1 MGLFLTS
8 YPGACLRHFCPLF
21 SMRIL
26 CTANKHVSPF
36 PAYFKLAT
44 AHTFCTNVENGGV
57 EINRKEPKTR
67 DFVPRERNGA
77 LRSVFAAGTAKKTAV
92 FLKKKYGC
100 SESMDKTDGH
110 SRCKILSAVPDRPLT
125 ASEWRK
131 LKESSTRS
139 EGFEQHIMKTLLM
152 AGADINIAKSLL
164 AYVAL
169 DTGTV
174 SYELLLRYLA
184 LCVHGGHQS
193 EVFDV
198 YDIMRTRFRTLD
210 TGAYSL
216 FLKGFS
222 RTARWRESLTLLQSM
237 KKIITPS
244 PRNYGDAITG
254 AVLHGDSTTAWALY
268 DELMNEG
275 LSPSQDSLQVLFQSD
290 QSNEDKLL
298 SVLLYMRDY
307 QIYPEETLATV
318 IKSWFESRQDQKW
331 VGRLTTVQPSGV
343 CRCCGSELESIHLSD
358 AEYGHLKDR
367 VMKDV
372 IKGRDVFTKT
382 TPEELESFKQFV
394 HRKPPFDVVIDGL
407 NVANASGR
415 GNLSEMLLAVVSN
428 LAQQGNAILVLGR
441 KHMLQ
446 PSRSWDRHHM
456 QLIQQKAHCFFT
468 ENISEDDPFL
478 LYAALHSGN
487 HCKFVSR
494 DLMRDHKACM
504 SDRGLK
510 HLFFKWQRGHQ
521 LVLNP
526 CVPGR
531 KIRFQNIPCHD
542 TIVQSTMRSWHIP
555 YDEQGL
561 QRSTYEVPQ
570 KWMCLIKIH

>member
-487 HCKFVSR
+487 HCKF
-494 DLMRDHKACM
+494 
-504 SDRGLK
+504 
-510 HLFFKWQRGHQ
+510 
-521 LVLNP
+521 
-526 CVPGR
+526 
-531 KIRFQNIPCHD
+531 NIPCHD